1 MMMWLLIAFVSIL
14 IGSVILT
21 ALFGG
26 GDFDLTHFLMWC
38 GALLILSVLG
48 FFVVKQFTGPP
59 QPKLSRDAAKSA
71 SILRTKLTEAQG
83 QRLAME
89 TRLNVQIPEFRQML
103 GGQVAQVRG
112 QAADA
117 ASADAELTEIAQMMV
132 GLDKHEKELRAGIPR
147 WLAIERRI
155 ERKIAATETFD
166 KAEEKQLLDDIQKEE
181 VETEKKLKVELTSH
195 IGRGVLADTEVEQK
209 LKQLKGQ

>member
-1 MMMWLLIAFVSIL
+1 MMWLLIAFVLIL
-14 IGSVILT
+14 VVSVILT

-26 GDFDLTHFLMWC
+26 GDFDITHFLMWC
-38 GALLILSVLG
+38 GALLIISVLG

-71 SILRTKLTEAQG
+71 AVLRTKLTEAQA
-83 QRLAME
+83 QRQSME

-117 ASADAELTEIAQMMV
+117 TSADAELREIAQMMV

-147 WLAIERRI
+147 WQAIERRI

-181 VETEKKLKVELTSH
+181 VETEKKLKVELSSH

-209 LKQLKGQ
+209 LEQLKGQ